1 MKKKIKKFGGGAL
14 SAVDSESIQSSSIDK
29 DSESIQSS
37 SIDKDS
43 ESIQSSSIDKD
54 LVLNPELSVSK
65 MGDDIMDP
73 KQTISSKS
81 LGIEKGFDVGRVGAK
96 IFKSDVKYDSIPV
109 PPTSTK
115 GIEGSFT
122 TPGGTSLY
130 GGYEK
135 SQTGESKGSGFT
147 AGARFKV
154 KFNKG
159 GYSTFNQDNT
169 VVKTGGFAD
178 SNYQDYVKTLIEK

>member
-1 MKKKIKKFGGGAL
+1 MKKKIKKYSGGAL
-14 SAVDSESIQSSSIDK
+14 SAVDSS
-29 DSESIQSS
+29 
-37 SIDKDS
+37 
-43 ESIQSSSIDKD
+43 SIQSSSIDKD
-54 LVLNPELSVSK
+54 LIVNPELSVRK

-73 KQTISSKS
+73 KQTITDKS

-96 IFKSDVKYDSIPV
+96 IFKSDVEYDSIPV

-122 TPGGTSLY
+122 TPGGTSVY

-135 SQTGESKGSGFT
+135 SQTGESKSKGFT
-147 AGARFKV
+147 AGARFK
-154 KFNKG
+154 FNYNKG

-169 VVKTGGFAD
+169 VVRTGGFAD

>member
-14 SAVDSESIQSSSIDK
+14 SAVDSGSIQGSSM
-29 DSESIQSS
+29 
-37 SIDKDS
+37 
-43 ESIQSSSIDKD
+43 DKD
-54 LVLNPELSVSK
+54 LILNPELSVSK

-130 GGYEK
+130 GGYEQSK
-135 SQTGESKGSGFT
+135 TGESKSKGFT
-147 AGARFKV
+147 AGARFK
-154 KFNKG
+154 FNYNKG

-169 VVKTGGFAD
+169 VVRTGGFAD

>member
-1 MKKKIKKFGGGAL
+1 
-14 SAVDSESIQSSSIDK
+14 
-29 DSESIQSS
+29 
-37 SIDKDS
+37 
-43 ESIQSSSIDKD
+43 
-54 LVLNPELSVSK
+54 

-73 KQTISSKS
+73 KQTISRKS

-96 IFKSDVKYDSIPV
+96 IYKSDVQSMIAYLYHQLALREYRV
-109 PPTSTK
+109 VL
-115 GIEGSFT
+115 T
-122 TPGGTSLY
+122 TPGGTSFY

>member
-1 MKKKIKKFGGGAL
+1 MKKKIKKFSGGAL
-14 SAVDSESIQSSSIDK
+14 SAVDSSSIQSSSM
-29 DSESIQSS
+29 
-37 SIDKDS
+37 
-43 ESIQSSSIDKD
+43 DKD
-54 LVLNPELSVSK
+54 LVLNPELSVRK

-96 IFKSDVKYDSIPV
+96 IFKSDVEYDSIPV

-135 SQTGESKGSGFT
+135 SQTGESKSKGFT

-154 KFNKG
+154 KFNQRWI
-159 GYSTFNQDNT
+159 FN
-169 VVKTGGFAD
+169 F
-178 SNYQDYVKTLIEK
+178 

>member
-14 SAVDSESIQSSSIDK
+14 SAVDSGSIQGSSV
-29 DSESIQSS
+29 
-37 SIDKDS
+37 
-43 ESIQSSSIDKD
+43 DKD
-54 LVLNPELSVSK
+54 LILNPELSVSK
-65 MGDDIMDP
+65 TGDDIMDP
-73 KQTISSKS
+73 KQTISRKS

-96 IFKSDVKYDSIPV
+96 IYKSDIKYDSIPV

-122 TPGGTSLY
+122 TPGGTSFY
-130 GGYEK
+130 GGYEQSK
-135 SQTGESKGSGFT
+135 TGESKSKGFT
-147 AGARFKV
+147 AGARFK
-154 KFNKG
+154 FNYNKG

-169 VVKTGGFAD
+169 VVRTGGFAD

>member
-14 SAVDSESIQSSSIDK
+14 SAVDSDSIQSSSMDK
-29 DSESIQSS
+29 DSSSIQSS
-37 SIDKDS
+37 SMDKDS
-43 ESIQSSSIDKD
+43 SSIQSSSIDKD

-115 GIEGSFT
+115 E
-122 TPGGTSLY
+122 
-130 GGYEK
+130 
-135 SQTGESKGSGFT
+135 
-147 AGARFKV
+147 
-154 KFNKG
+154 
-159 GYSTFNQDNT
+159 
-169 VVKTGGFAD
+169 
-178 SNYQDYVKTLIEK
+178 

>member
-1 MKKKIKKFGGGAL
+1 MKKKIKKYSGGAL
-14 SAVDSESIQSSSIDK
+14 SAVDSS
-29 DSESIQSS
+29 
-37 SIDKDS
+37 
-43 ESIQSSSIDKD
+43 SIQSSSIDKD

-73 KQTISSKS
+73 KQTISRKS
-81 LGIEKGFDVGRVGAK
+81 LGIEKGFDVGRVDAK
-96 IFKSDVKYDSIPV
+96 IFKSDVEYDSIPV

-122 TPGGTSLY
+122 TPGGTSFY
-130 GGYEK
+130 GGYEQSK
-135 SQTGESKGSGFT
+135 TGESKSKGFT
-147 AGARFKV
+147 AGARFK
-154 KFNKG
+154 FNYNKG

-169 VVKTGGFAD
+169 VVRTGGFAD

>member
-14 SAVDSESIQSSSIDK
+14 SAVDSGSIQGSSM
-29 DSESIQSS
+29 
-37 SIDKDS
+37 
-43 ESIQSSSIDKD
+43 DKD
-54 LVLNPELSVSK
+54 LILNPELSVSK

-73 KQTISSKS
+73 KQTISRKS

-96 IFKSDVKYDSIPV
+96 IYKSDVEYDSIPV

-115 GIEGSFT
+115 GIEGSFD
-122 TPGGTSLY
+122 TPGGTSFY
-130 GGYEK
+130 GGYEQSK
-135 SQTGESKGSGFT
+135 TGESKSKGFT
-147 AGARFKV
+147 AGARFK
-154 KFNKG
+154 FNYNKG

-169 VVKTGGFAD
+169 VVRTGGFAD

>member
-14 SAVDSESIQSSSIDK
+14 SAVDSGSIQGSSM
-29 DSESIQSS
+29 
-37 SIDKDS
+37 
-43 ESIQSSSIDKD
+43 DKD
-54 LVLNPELSVSK
+54 LILNPELSVSK

-73 KQTISSKS
+73 KQTISRKS

-96 IFKSDVKYDSIPV
+96 IYKSDVEYDSIPV

-115 GIEGSFT
+115 GIQGSFD
-122 TPGGTSLY
+122 TPGGTSFY
-130 GGYEK
+130 GGYEQSK
-135 SQTGESKGSGFT
+135 TGESKSKGFT

-154 KFNKG
+154 NFNQG

-169 VVKTGGFAD
+169 VVRTGGFAD